1 MNNSITSLASSL
13 QSAVNDVQARLDKTQ
28 TQIANGKQPLSKQ
41 DASVVARL
49 SNQATSQDAVQGNIT
64 NANNIIDITQTGL
77 SSISSILSQMQGLAT
92 QVSNGLFNS
101 VDQSNLFAEF
111 ASLNKQIGQIAATTS
126 LNGNNLLTGNQTLSV
141 VSGTDGVNNQTTVI
155 QGIDI
160 TRLQAALN
168 AITFAVAS
176 QNLTPTTIVDGV
188 PTVSA
193 PTSAQQTI
201 TFNSLANGDSATVG
215 GLTFTATRDLTA
227 AQVAAAFTQKINN
240 PSSTPAGGSFA
251 NSFTSSFTAADN
263 GSGIV
268 ILTGSIAGPQS
279 ISVSGNIASAT
290 SPITSGNITINIP
303 GVAYVAPTN
312 AQQTISFNGLA
323 RGDSATVGGLTFTA
337 ASDLSAAQVAA
348 AFTQKITTPS
358 STPAGGNFSNSF
370 IGGLDATDLANGS
383 VRLTSNPLG
392 FRNPVAVSGNI
403 TSATSP
409 ITSSNITSNIS
420 GVTYVA
426 PTNAQ
431 QTISFNGLA
440 GGDSAT
446 VGGLTFTAN
455 SDLTASQVASIF
467 YQKIANSSNSAAG
480 NFTNNFQGGYN
491 LTSPGSGNAVTF
503 TATATGPNSIGVG
516 GNITS
521 ATTAITSANV
531 ASNRTGVAYVAPSYA
546 QQTIRLNAMAPG
558 DTATVGGLILT
569 ATTGLTAA
577 QVAAAFAQKINS
589 PSSTPAGGNFTS
601 SFIGGFSAVDNSNG
615 TFTLNGNAVGP
626 MSAIVVSST
635 LSSSIRPA
643 LSASD
648 ITIIAAGSPSLAA
661 QFSVVLH
668 SLAAGETATVGG
680 LTFTASSN
688 VTATQVA
695 DIFAAK
701 INSNTD
707 SSSGTFLNAFSGGF
721 AATSSGM
728 GNLSLN
734 GTSNGA
740 RTMEVSGRTVSPTI
754 IQSSDVSI
762 SVTGNY
768 SSSGNYAQQLIQ
780 MRALSAGE
788 TETLGGL
795 TLTAN
800 SNMTARDVA
809 IAFLNKQQYNSDPP
823 SSAGSFS
830 GTSFTYGSQFSLNN
844 YNVTLGQLSANA
856 SSPGPRDL
864 LPASGTVTGGSGN
877 SALSASDVTTISVGT
892 ASQAGAYAQQTVQ
905 FHDLFPGE
913 SVTFGGL
920 TFYANTFVN
929 AATVANNFSAR
940 MTSNTSSPA
949 GGYFGG
955 SFSANFAPG
964 SISSGAL
971 SITGTYYGPQGAISV
986 SGSSSSIPSSNA
998 YLSSSNVTTV
1008 AAGFAG
1014 ITGVYA
1020 QQTVSLNALN
1030 AGDSATIGG
1039 LIFTAAK
1046 DLTATEVAQMFAD
1059 KTAASSPHDPL
1070 NAEGS
1075 FVGSLTGFNG
1085 ASTGNA
1091 LTLTGTSF
1099 GPMSTVSVS
1108 GSVTPRVA
1116 ISSSNVTTQAAG
1128 SNGTAGV
1135 YAQQTVSLNALNAGD
1150 SATIGGLIFTAA
1162 KDLTA
1167 TEVAQMFA
1175 DKTAASSPHDP
1186 LNAEGSFVGSLTGF
1200 NGASTGNA
1208 LTLTGTSFGPMSTV
1222 SVSGSVTPRV
1232 AISSSNVTTQAVGS
1246 NGVLGVYAKQAVTLR
1261 DLNSGDS
1268 ATIGGLTLT
1277 ANTNLTAS
1285 EVASIFASKITTGRD
1300 PGINLGVFG
1309 GTFVGGFTGESTRS
1323 TLTLTGTAYGP
1334 MATVTASQM
1343 VSGQDNAPKAIALI
1357 NQFISEISSTQASL
1371 SAASTDLNGA
1381 LDKSTKLA
1389 TSSQKTVDAIQ
1400 NIDLTALQASLQALS
1415 TQQSLDFQVVAQM
1428 NTASASILSIFR

>member
-1 MNNSITSLASSL
+1 MNNSITTLASSL
-13 QSAVNDVQARLDKTQ
+13 QSAVTDLQARLDKTQ

-41 DASVVARL
+41 DNSVVTRL
-49 SNQATSQDAVQGNIT
+49 SNQASSQDAIQGNIN
-64 NANNIIDITQTGL
+64 NANNIIDVTQTGL

-101 VDQSNLFAEF
+101 VDQSNLFTEF
-111 ASLNKQIGQIAATTS
+111 ASLNQQIGQIAATTS
-126 LNGNNLLTGNQTLSV
+126 LNGNNLLSGNQAITV

-155 QGIDI
+155 QGVDI
-160 TRLQAALN
+160 ARLQAALN
-168 AITFAVAS
+168 AITFAVSS

-193 PTSAQQTI
+193 PTNAQQTI
-201 TFNSLANGDSATVG
+201 TFNGLANGDSATVG

-227 AQVAAAFTQKINN
+227 AQVATAFTQKINTPN
-240 PSSTPAGGSFA
+240 STPAGGSFT
-251 NSFTSSFTAADN
+251 NSFAGSFTAVDN
-263 GSGIV
+263 GSGTV
-268 ILTGSIAGPQS
+268 IFTGSVAGPQT
-279 ISVSGNIASAT
+279 IAVSGNIASAT
-290 SPITSGNITINIP
+290 TPITSGNITSNIS
-303 GVAYVAPTN
+303 GVNYVAPTN

-337 ASDLSAAQVAA
+337 TSDLTAVQVAT
-348 AFTQKITTPS
+348 AFAQKITTPS
-358 STPAGGNFSNSF
+358 STPAGGNFANSF
-370 IGGLDATDLANGS
+370 IGGFDATDLGNGS
-383 VRLTSNPLG
+383 VRFISNPLG
-392 FRNPVAVSGNI
+392 FRNPVTVSGNI

-409 ITSSNITSNIS
+409 ITSSNITGNIS
-420 GVTYVA
+420 GVNYVA

-440 GGDSAT
+440 RGDSST
-446 VGGLTFTAN
+446 VGGLTFTAT
-455 SDLTASQVASIF
+455 SDLTASQVANIF
-467 YQKIANSSNSAAG
+467 YQKIANSINSANG
-480 NFTNNFQGGYN
+480 NFTNNFQGGYS
-491 LTSPGSGNAVTF
+491 LTSPGLGSAVTF
-503 TATATGPNSIGVG
+503 TATTTGPNSIGVG
-516 GNITS
+516 GNVTS
-521 ATTAITSANV
+521 ATTAITSSNV
-531 ASNRTGVAYVAPSYA
+531 ASTRAGVTYVAPSYA
-546 QQTIRLNAMAPG
+546 QQIISLNAMAPG
-558 DTATVGGLILT
+558 DTATVGGLLFT
-569 ATTGLTAA
+569 ANTGLTAA
-577 QVAAAFAQKINS
+577 AVAAAFAQKINS
-589 PSSTPAGGNFTS
+589 PSSTPAGGNFTN
-601 SFIGGFSAVDNSNG
+601 SFLGGFSAVDNGNG

-648 ITIIAAGSPSLAA
+648 ITIIAPGGPSSVA
-661 QFSVVLH
+661 QFSVALH

-707 SSSGTFLNAFSGGF
+707 SSSGTFLNAFTGGF
-721 AATSSGM
+721 TATSSGM

-740 RTMEVSGRTVSPTI
+740 RTIEVSGRTVSPTI
-754 IQSSDVSI
+754 TQSSDVTI

-768 SSSGNYAQQLIQ
+768 SSSGNNAQQLIQ

-823 SSAGSFS
+823 SSAGSFG

-864 LPASGTVTGGSGN
+864 LPASGTVTGSSGN
-877 SALSASDVTTISVGT
+877 VALSASDVTTISVGT

-913 SVTFGGL
+913 SVTVGGL
-920 TFYANTFVN
+920 SFYANTFVN

-940 MTSNTSSPA
+940 MTSNTSSPV

-964 SISSGAL
+964 SITSGSL

-998 YLSSSNVTTV
+998 YLSSSNVTTQ
-1008 AAGFAG
+1008 AAGSNGTA
-1014 ITGVYA
+1014 GVYA

-1030 AGDSATIGG
+1030 AGDSATISG
-1039 LIFTAAK
+1039 LTFTAAK

-1070 NAEGS
+1070 NGEGS
-1075 FVGSLTGFNG
+1075 FAGSLTGFNG
-1085 ASTGNA
+1085 SSTGNA

-1150 SATIGGLIFTAA
+1150 SATISGLTFTAA

-1186 LNAEGSFVGSLTGF
+1186 LNGEGSFAGSLTGF
-1200 NGASTGNA
+1200 NGSSTGNA

-1232 AISSSNVTTQAVGS
+1232 AISSSNVTTQAAGS
-1246 NGVLGVYAKQAVTLR
+1246 NGTAGVYAKQAVTLR

-1268 ATIGGLTLT
+1268 ATVGGLTLT

-1285 EVASIFASKITTGRD
+1285 EVAAIFASKITAGRD
-1300 PGINLGVFG
+1300 PGTNLGTFG
-1309 GTFVGGFTGESTRS
+1309 GTFVGGFTGASAGS

-1357 NQFISEISSTQASL
+1357 NQFISQISSTQASL
-1371 SAASTDLNGA
+1371 SAASANLNTA
-1381 LDKSTKLA
+1381 LDNSTKLV

-1400 NIDLTALQASLQALS
+1400 NVDLTALQASLQALS

-1428 NTASASILSIFR
+1428 NTTAASILSIFR

>member
-823 SSAGSFS
+823 SSAGSFG

-1039 LIFTAAK
+1039 LT
-1046 DLTATEVAQMFAD
+1046 
-1059 KTAASSPHDPL
+1059 
-1070 NAEGS
+1070 
-1075 FVGSLTGFNG
+1075 
-1085 ASTGNA
+1085 
-1091 LTLTGTSF
+1091 
-1099 GPMSTVSVS
+1099 
-1108 GSVTPRVA
+1108 
-1116 ISSSNVTTQAAG
+1116 
-1128 SNGTAGV
+1128 
-1135 YAQQTVSLNALNAGD
+1135 
-1150 SATIGGLIFTAA
+1150 FTAA